1 MKICKSWQSVQLAWP
16 GGNDD
21 KVWLERCLSPPLA
34 CRPILRWERR
44 HYFRNECSPTI
55 LDVET
60 DRELGRVKNW
70 FLRFSEVFVFCIQEG
85 GGQKVKRDKSNLK
98 YTESKLVKKSIS
110 KRKIYWATTNIVCFP
125 VSGHFSL
132 TLQQLSSLTSSEF
145 PLKNACPAQV
155 KSQSPMTAKI
165 NDITCGKRNMFLTK
179 NGKSTLTSISF
190 LIEFQHSL

>member
-1 MKICKSWQSVQLAWP
+1 MLSYHLGCWNWQRVGASQKLISW
-16 GGNDD
+16 D
-21 KVWLERCLSPPLA
+21 
-34 CRPILRWERR
+34 
-44 HYFRNECSPTI
+44 
-55 LDVET
+55 
-60 DRELGRVKNW
+60 
-70 FLRFSEVFVFCIQEG
+70 FLRFLFFCIQEG

-98 YTESKLVKKSIS
+98 YTESKLVKKSLS
-110 KRKIYWATTNIVCFP
+110 KRKNYWATTNTVCFP

-132 TLQQLSSLTSSEF
+132 ILQQLSSLTSSEF

-165 NDITCGKRNMFLTK
+165 NDITCGKRNMVLTK

>member
-16 GGNDD
+16 GGDDD
-21 KVWLERCLSPPLA
+21 KVWLETRLSPPLA
-34 CRPILRWERR
+34 CRPILRRKRR

-70 FLRFSEVFVFCIQEG
+70 FPEIFWGFCFCIQEG
-85 GGQKVKRDKSNLK
+85 GRQKVKRDKSNLK
-98 YTESKLVKKSIS
+98 YNASKLVKKSIS
-110 KRKIYWATTNIVCFP
+110 KRKNYWATTNNIVCFP

-132 TLQQLSSLTSSEF
+132 TLQCQFSFRTSSEF
-145 PLKNACPAQV
+145 PLKNACSVGYPTQV

-165 NDITCGKRNMFLTK
+165 NDITCGKRNMV
-179 NGKSTLTSISF
+179 
-190 LIEFQHSL
+190 

>member
-165 NDITCGKRNMFLTK
+165 NDITCGKRNMVLKKMDNQLLPQSPF
-179 NGKSTLTSISF
+179 
-190 LIEFQHSL
+190 